1 MALDAE
7 TLAALIQTKIEEKNP
22 DSVGAVRSS
31 LVDAI
36 AEAIVEHIT
45 AKAEVRIPVVG
56 LDLGAT
62 LLASWGARFTERG
75 DATAPGAL
83 VPDTGLQSEV
93 NVAGTPPTIPTTPPL
108 ASTMISTPGFID

>member
-62 LLASWGARFTERG
+62 LLASWGARFVDRG

-83 VPDTGLQSEV
+83 VPDTGLQNET
-93 NVAGTPPTIPTTPPL
+93 APPAPSPIPTTPPSV
-108 ASTMISTPGFID
+108 STMISTPGFID

>member
-62 LLASWGARFTERG
+62 LLDSWGTRFTDRG
-75 DATAPGAL
+75 DATSPGAL
-83 VPDTGLQSEV
+83 IPDTGLQNET
-93 NVAGTPPTIPTTPPL
+93 NAAAMLPTTPPA